1 MTSDQ
6 NQHTARPAQDQLTV
20 LIFAG
25 PRPGDHPATASLN
38 PNPEREIS

>member
-20 LIFAG
+20 LISPSRA
-25 PRPGDHPATASLN
+25 RATTPAAASLN